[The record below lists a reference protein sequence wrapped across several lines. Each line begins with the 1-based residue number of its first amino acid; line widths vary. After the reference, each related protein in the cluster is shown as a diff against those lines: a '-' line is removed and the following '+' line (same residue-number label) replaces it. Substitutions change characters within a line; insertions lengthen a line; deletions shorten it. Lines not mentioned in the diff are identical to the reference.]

1 VVVYESVLVDTDI
14 LIKAYRGDKV
24 KIANLKKLKDKY
36 CISVITACELLNG
49 AKSIQ
54 QSAEMNKLL
63 QIYMIALVDEKVSD
77 LALRLFQKYS
87 IRNKLKISD
96 TFIAATALR
105 NDLFIY
111 TDNKSDFDF
120 FVGIKFYLEKEF

>member
-1 VVVYESVLVDTDI
+1 
-14 LIKAYRGDKV
+14 
-24 KIANLKKLKDKY
+24 
-36 CISVITACELLNG
+36 LLNG